1 MAGRAKLRRPV
12 VVGAFE
18 GWNDAADA
26 ATAVIDHIASSYPT
40 DLIFELDSDDYYDY
54 QMVRPQ
60 VVNDDDGRE
69 IVWPTTSV
77 SVSHLP
83 GRDVVL
89 LKGPEPNLHWQR
101 FCTSLV
107 SAFRS
112 LEPELVILL
121 GAMLTD
127 SPHSRPLPV
136 TAASSRA
143 SRILD
148 FTASREP
155 AMIAPRRCRS
165 ISEPMNP

>member
-60 VVNDDDGRE
+60 VVNGDDGRE

-89 LKGPEPNLHWQR
+89 LKGR
-101 FCTSLV
+101 SRTCTGSV
-107 SAFRS
+107 SARPWSRRS
-112 LEPELVILL
+112 
-121 GAMLTD
+121 
-127 SPHSRPLPV
+127 
-136 TAASSRA
+136 AASNPSL
-143 SRILD
+143 S
-148 FTASREP
+148 SCSEP
-155 AMIAPRRCRS
+155 CSPTRLIRVRCR
-165 ISEPMNP
+165 